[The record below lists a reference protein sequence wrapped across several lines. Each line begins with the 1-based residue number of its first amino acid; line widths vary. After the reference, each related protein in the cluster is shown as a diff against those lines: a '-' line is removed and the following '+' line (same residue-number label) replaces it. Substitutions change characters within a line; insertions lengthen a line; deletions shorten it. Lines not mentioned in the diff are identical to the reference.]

1 VRELDLRAVDV
12 RDYVIDHGATFLDGL
27 STWCRLVTRSGGSAS
42 RDRVWLTR
50 RWRRR
55 LLAALVTT
63 FVASTERRADRESED
78 EGSPSHA
85 RTISQL
91 SPASTPRRAVLRLA
105 CPTEARSKLQG
116 PQSLG
121 HQAGDQPVVGP
132 ARRRGGVGE

>member
-1 VRELDLRAVDV
+1 
-12 RDYVIDHGATFLDGL
+12 
-27 STWCRLVTRSGGSAS
+27 
-42 RDRVWLTR
+42 
-50 RWRRR
+50 
-55 LLAALVTT
+55 
-63 FVASTERRADRESED
+63 ASTERRADRESED

-132 ARRRGGVGE
+132 ARRRGGVGELGIARELRVGVRLEEPGPPGRVHTKIESGIAR